1 MDITDSQIVVLSVY
15 SLCLGVFLGICYF
28 VFTFVRLV
36 LTPSFAAGVRR
47 QFYSDVVIFVFDIAY
62 ALFSSCCVALLFFG
76 ANNGRIR
83 LLGLGGCALGFALWH
98 FIAGRGLIRA
108 ARKLVYLVRRIL
120 KKIFM
125 HTAVP
130 VFRFVTEPF
139 QWVWHDTKTDIAKRK
154 EQSKKKKKTKKKKET
169 GNDAFSI

>member
-1 MDITDSQIVVLSVY
+1 MDITDSQVALLSVY

-28 VFTFVRLV
+28 AFTFVRLV
-36 LTPSFAAGVRR
+36 LTPTFAKGARR
-47 QFYSDVVIFVFDIAY
+47 QLYSDAVIFVFDIAY

-83 LLGLGGCALGFALWH
+83 LLGLCGCALGFALWH
-98 FIAGRGLIRA
+98 LIAGRRLIRA
-108 ARKLVYLVRRIL
+108 TKKLVYLVRRAL

-125 HTAVP
+125 HTVVP
-130 VFRFVTEPF
+130 VFRFISEPF
-139 QWVWHDTKTDIAKRK
+139 RWVWRDTKTDIAKRK
-154 EQSKKKKKTKKKKET
+154 GQRKKKKTKKKKET